1 MAYSSAANHFSGRY
15 TPHPDVSTN
24 SAVGLVTTSGA
35 ADVTALLN
43 SMAGFYSRELMAD
56 SDTVLL
62 NCEDF
67 WVAYYR
73 DFPLSRWASLWSL
86 RSETVSGTQRI
97 RAIAKND
104 SRLATLSES
113 LLSVGLNVSGANLV
127 DAYELGANITDLNT
141 KLSNAKV
148 MMSVFRKAA

>member
-1 MAYSSAANHFSGRY
+1 MSYVSAANDFSGRY
-15 TPHPDVSTN
+15 VPHPDVSVN
-24 SAVGLVTTSGA
+24 SGVDQVATSGA
-35 ADVTALLN
+35 ADMTALLT

-56 SDTVLL
+56 SDIVQI
-62 NCEDF
+62 NCEEF
-67 WVAYYR
+67 LVAFYR

-104 SRLATLSES
+104 SRLATLSDS

-127 DAYELGANITDLNT
+127 DAYELGANITDINT
-141 KLSNAKV
+141 KLANAKV
-148 MMSVFRKAA
+148 MMAVFRKS